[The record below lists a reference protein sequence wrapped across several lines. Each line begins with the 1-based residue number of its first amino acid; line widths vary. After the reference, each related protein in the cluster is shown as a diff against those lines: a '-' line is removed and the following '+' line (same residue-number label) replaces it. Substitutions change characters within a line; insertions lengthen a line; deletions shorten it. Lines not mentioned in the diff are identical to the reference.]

1 MKDFFNRL
9 KSCRKT
15 LGLSQAQ
22 MASKSHFEQKDISRF
37 ENGKVKFIPIP
48 YILFLYQ
55 QGINLNWL
63 YTGDSSPWL
72 KDQADPGREGA
83 ENHQSAIPIEI
94 QKKLDDQKEKL
105 LTLQVENK
113 MLKKQIKELKG
124 ERKTLME
131 AFKAIGR

>member
-22 MASKSHFEQKDISRF
+22 TASKSHFEQKDISRF
-37 ENGKVKFIPIP
+37 ENGKVKFIPTP
-48 YILFLYQ
+48 YILFLYRE
-55 QGINLNWL
+55 GINLNWL
-63 YTGDSSPWL
+63 YTGESSPWL
-72 KDQADPGREGA
+72 KDLADAGRDTRD
-83 ENHQSAIPIEI
+83 HQSAIPIEV